1 MHKMCVCIIYYCFFP
16 RRHEKAVRVYLVCK
30 IPLLHHCCNESVNM
44 RSFTDANV
52 YMLIIRIVNY
62 ACEDGATFEV
72 RSLSICKE
80 N

>member
-1 MHKMCVCIIYYCFFP
+1 MHKMCACIIYYCFFY
-16 RRHEKAVRVYLVCK
+16 RCYEKAARVYLVCK

-44 RSFTDANV
+44 RSFTDADV

-62 ACEDGATFEV
+62 ACEDGTAFEV
-72 RSLSICKE
+72 RSLLICKE